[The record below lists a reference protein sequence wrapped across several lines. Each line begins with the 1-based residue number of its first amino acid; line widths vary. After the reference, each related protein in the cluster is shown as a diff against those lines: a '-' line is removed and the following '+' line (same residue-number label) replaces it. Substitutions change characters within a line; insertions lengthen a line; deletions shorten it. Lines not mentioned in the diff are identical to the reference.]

1 MKKRETQ
8 GAILWLPFLQHLGGK
23 GRNLVGSPLFHA
35 GFCDFG
41 VDSALESAADADF
54 IAKVLEIIE
63 DNIEREDLGTSL
75 VADRMALSTSSF
87 YRRFKKI
94 TGISLEMLIKNY
106 RLEKAANLLKDTSL
120 SIADVIADVGI
131 SSRSYFYKEFSK
143 KYGMTPK
150 EYRDALCSD
159 LTSSVSSN

>member
-1 MKKRETQ
+1 M
-8 GAILWLPFLQHLGGK
+8 
-23 GRNLVGSPLFHA
+23 
-35 GFCDFG
+35 
-41 VDSALESAADADF
+41 SAADADF

-75 VADRMALSTSSF
+75 VADRMALSVSSF

-159 LTSSVSSN
+159 LTSSVSSI